1 MTPQQFYGQYYDR
14 IKDTKKQFLKEVY
27 DYRDYHN
34 QLAKID
40 DPEIQQTG
48 IQYITSRIKTPES
61 TMEKLSRQG
70 YAITLDSAMTEI
82 YDVIG
87 IRIVCALLSDVYNV
101 QKWIK
106 TLDNIEIVREKDY
119 IANPKKN
126 GYRSLHYQIKIKNG
140 ENAGM
145 HMEVQVRTLVMD
157 FWATLEHK
165 MKYKKKIKNQSLVE
179 FELKRCADE
188 ANLLDKYMQELTQ
201 FIEEEKE

>member
-1 MTPQQFYGQYYDR
+1 MTPQQFYGKYYDK
-14 IKDTKKQFLKEVY
+14 IKETKKQFLKEVY

-34 QLAKID
+34 ELANID

-48 IQYITSRIKTPES
+48 IQYIASRIKTPES
-61 TMEKLSRQG
+61 TIEKLGRKG
-70 YAITLDSAMTEI
+70 YPITLESAMTNI

-87 IRIVCALLSDVYNV
+87 IRIICALLSDVYNV
-101 QKWIK
+101 EKWIK
-106 TLDNIEIVREKDY
+106 SLENIEIINEKDY
-119 IANPKKN
+119 IANPKDN
-126 GYRSLHYQIKIKNG
+126 GYRSLHFQLKVKDG
-140 ENAGM
+140 ENKGM
-145 HMEVQVRTLVMD
+145 HMEVQIRTLVMD

-201 FIEEEKE
+201 FIEQEKE